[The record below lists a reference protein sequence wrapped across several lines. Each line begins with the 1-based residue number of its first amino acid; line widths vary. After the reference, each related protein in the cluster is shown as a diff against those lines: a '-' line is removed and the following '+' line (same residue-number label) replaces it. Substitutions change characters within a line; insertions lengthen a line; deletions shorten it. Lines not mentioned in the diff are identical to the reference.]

1 MVCEKEGAH
10 LLWMIATPARGSA
23 LLPAHWLKALGVYF
37 ETVKHEA
44 AGTGGTTASCLV
56 GD

>member
-10 LLWMIATPARGSA
+10 FLWMIATPARGSA